1 MLDLIL
7 ELANMILKHRV
18 GLRNANWINELISEL
33 YEEYAR
39 EEAER
44 MWNDAN

>member
-1 MLDLIL
+1 ML
-7 ELANMILKHRV
+7 ELIIELENMIQEYKIGIRDK
-18 GLRNANWINELISEL
+18 AWIEELISEL